1 MLRLFFKTALLP
13 AGWANDVRIAVDAG
27 RIHSIATDT
36 VASSGDERHAI
47 GLAGMPNLHSH
58 AFQRGLVG
66 LTETRGRQSD
76 SFWTW
81 REQMYRFALTM
92 TPDHVEAV
100 AAQLYMEMLEAG
112 FTRVGEF
119 HYLHHDRDG
128 RPYANIAEMGARIA
142 AASAEAGIGLTLLP
156 VLYAQGGFGGQPA
169 QVQQRRFV
177 NDLDGFAHL
186 LDASRAAVGS
196 LDDGRLGVAPHS
208 LRATTPQ
215 QLRSLAALWPTGP
228 VHIHVAEQVREVD
241 DCVAWSGRRPVQWL
255 LDEMQPDARWC
266 FIHATHMTDSETR
279 GMAAAGVVAG
289 LCPITEANLGD
300 GIFRAADFAAYKGA
314 FGIGSDGN
322 SLIGVADELRH
333 LEYSQRLLHRAR
345 NVLAG
350 AEGGSTGR
358 ALFEGAHSGGSV
370 ALDGDGRGLAVGAPA
385 DIVSLNAGNV
395 VFSGLS
401 GDNLLDA
408 WMFSSRG
415 DDIDCVW
422 RSGVKHV
429 IAGRHLRRDAIVR
442 RFRAVMGEL
451 LA

>member
-1 MLRLFFKTALLP
+1 
-13 AGWANDVRIAVDAG
+13 
-27 RIHSIATDT
+27 
-36 VASSGDERHAI
+36 
-47 GLAGMPNLHSH
+47 
-58 AFQRGLVG
+58 
-66 LTETRGRQSD
+66 
-76 SFWTW
+76 
-81 REQMYRFALTM
+81 
-92 TPDHVEAV
+92 
-100 AAQLYMEMLEAG
+100 
-112 FTRVGEF
+112 
-119 HYLHHDRDG
+119 
-128 RPYANIAEMGARIA
+128 
-142 AASAEAGIGLTLLP
+142 
-156 VLYAQGGFGGQPA
+156 
-169 QVQQRRFV
+169 
-177 NDLDGFAHL
+177 
-186 LDASRAAVGS
+186 
-196 LDDGRLGVAPHS
+196 
-208 LRATTPQ
+208 
-215 QLRSLAALWPTGP
+215 
-228 VHIHVAEQVREVD
+228 
-241 DCVAWSGRRPVQWL
+241 
-255 LDEMQPDARWC
+255 
-266 FIHATHMTDSETR
+266 MTDSETR